1 VRLVAEKVWHP
12 SQKLTRK
19 RDGSVVLQLVL
30 ADLDEVASW
39 VLSFGPSALVLGPP
53 ALRQQV
59 AEAAVATASRYT
71 GALRNPERRSK
82 DNG

>member
-1 VRLVAEKVWHP
+1 MWHP

-19 RDGSVVLQLVL
+19 KDGSVVLQLVL

-39 VLSFGPSALVLGPP
+39 VLSFGPNAMALGPP

-59 AEAAVATASRYT
+59 AEAAVATASRYDT
-71 GALRNPERRSK
+71 GPNPRKKRRS